1 MYEVRWHGRG
11 GQGAI
16 TAAVLLAEAA
26 HLYEGFEGVAAA
38 PSFGAERRGAPVIA
52 STRIDRQPV
61 LRRSQVSQPDIVVVL
76 DETLLDVVDVT
87 KGMRPGGTVVIN
99 TAKTDMNGRFNGSVR
114 LGLADA
120 SAAAQ
125 QMRLVVGGSVV
136 VNTAILGA
144 LCRATGIVSIENMLQ
159 TIQDRFDGHA
169 GNRNAEA
176 ARIAYQQTTIHEGTV
191 PFLRQ
196 EGTVPFLRQDAG
208 KRGLSPL
215 PPSPPTSRPR
225 PQE

>member
-16 TAAVLLAEAA
+16 TAAILLAEAA

-52 STRIDRQPV
+52 STRIDSQPI
-61 LRRSQVSQPDIVVVL
+61 LRRSQVTQPDIVVVL
-76 DETLLDVVDVT
+76 DETLLDVVDIT
-87 KGMRPGGTVVIN
+87 KGIRPGGTVVIN
-99 TAKTDMNGRFNGSVR
+99 TARPELASRFNGSLR

-125 QMRLVVGGSVV
+125 EMRLVVGGSVI

-144 LCRATGIVSIENMLQ
+144 LCRATGIVSIENMLH
-159 TIQDRFDGHA
+159 TIQDRFDGAA
-169 GNRNAEA
+169 GNRNAQA
-176 ARIAYQQTTIHEGTV
+176 ARIAYERTAICEPGGS
-191 PFLRQ
+191 LC
-196 EGTVPFLRQDAG
+196 LNG
-208 KRGLSPL
+208 KCH
-215 PPSPPTSRPR
+215 
-225 PQE
+225 

>member
-11 GQGAI
+11 GQGAV
-16 TAAVLLAEAA
+16 TAAILLAEAA

-52 STRIDRQPV
+52 STRIDSQPI

-76 DETLLDVVDVT
+76 DETLLEVVDVT

-99 TAKTDMNGRFNGSVR
+99 TARPELAGRFNGSLR

-125 QMRLVVGGSVV
+125 EMRLVVGGSVV

-144 LCRATGIVSIENMLQ
+144 LCRATGIVSIENMLRS
-159 TIQDRFDGHA
+159 IQDRFDGTA
-169 GNRNAEA
+169 GPRNAQA
-176 ARIAYQQTTIHEGTV
+176 ARIAYERTAIREGTV
-191 PFLRQ
+191 PFLW
-196 EGTVPFLRQDAG
+196 
-208 KRGLSPL
+208 
-215 PPSPPTSRPR
+215 RPR
-225 PQE
+225 SAWCPAAEWDCASSPDSATGDPRARG